1 MRAKIILL
9 AATGLVAIGCAPGKS
24 ELSVSVDAT
33 GQLDGVDHLEVSLT
47 DASNRH
53 AGPYSIAVPG
63 GTIPPTVDFALA
75 FGKDVKGTLTVAVGA
90 VDASGT
96 PLGSG
101 QGQVAVT
108 PSHSSSV
115 TITIDGGIVPGGDGG
130 AGDMA
135 VVPGYHLV
143 FTTQPTNG
151 MVNNALA
158 PSITVTLTDGTGATV
173 PATMPVTLTTA
184 TNGAHARVNGNTTV
198 TAVSGVATFDNIAID
213 RAATGL
219 TLVATADSY
228 ASGSSSAFDVAG
240 LPWRPVYTLEGGAAS
255 AIAFDRINPNVVV
268 ALSLA
273 GTLFESTDGATSWF
287 PIGYG
292 IPTSAAVNA
301 IALDPQRTGV
311 IYAATTAG
319 LYKSTNAGN
328 LFAQL
333 TTAPNASI
341 DSVSVDPQMSDI
353 VFVVSGANLFKSSD
367 GGAHFTAANNG
378 IPAGAAGVILID
390 PQAHMNLLSIGVNQ
404 YWSSDGGTS
413 WTVATTLVPG
423 NTTGVARGIA
433 IDPTTSGV
441 AYFGNFKTT
450 DGGKNWA
457 LLANPP
463 PVSGTIVPDP
473 THAGTIYYAGQ
484 SKFGGQ
490 VVKTTDGTNY
500 TTLKTLPIPYVAYQ
514 PPLALN
520 PANTSTMLL
529 SDPQLDIVRSTDA
542 GTTWTTVTQGFNCVN
557 AASVSIDSFA
567 PANVYVAT
575 PADGVMQTKNAGSTW
590 LPFNT
595 NLPSAGVDLVVADPS
610 FAGRVFAS
618 VNLGNSNQPR
628 LWSENNG
635 TWAVE
640 VGSPTSALQALVFDV
655 KKGIDQLYAISN
667 NTVYTNRNLTWTA
680 ITFPTGGCPSPGGI
694 AVDPTA
700 ADNVYVTCGNAFYHG
715 SATSGFT
722 QLTTMS
728 TLPDTAIVFD
738 PTTPTTLYTIGSNG
752 AVTVAVY
759 KTTDS
764 FGTVTSMSSG
774 LSGTDASILA
784 NDPVTHTTLYLV
796 GNHLYKTTDGAAT
809 WAAAEAGLP
818 PVVGIN
824 ALAVDPATEGVVYA
838 ATTCGLY
845 KTTTGGK

>member
-1 MRAKIILL
+1 MRANIVLL
-9 AATGLVAIGCAPGKS
+9 TAVGFVAIGCAPGKS
-24 ELSVSVDAT
+24 ELSVTVDAT
-33 GQLDGVDHLEVSLT
+33 GQLSGVDHLQVSLT
-47 DASNRH
+47 DAASRH

-63 GTIPPTVDFALA
+63 GAIPPPVDFALA
-75 FGKDVKGTLTVAVGA
+75 FGKDVDGTLTVDVSA

-96 PLGSG
+96 PLGIG
-101 QGQVAVT
+101 EGRVAVT

-130 AGDMA
+130 TDDMA
-135 VVPGYHLV
+135 VIPGYHLV
-143 FTTQPTNG
+143 FTTQPANG
-151 MVNNALA
+151 MVNSALA
-158 PSITVTLTDGTGATV
+158 PSVTVTLTDGSGATV
-173 PATMPVTLTTA
+173 PATMPVTLVTG
-184 TNGAHARVNGNTTV
+184 TNSAKARLNGNTSV

-219 TLVATADSY
+219 NLVATADSY
-228 ASGSSSAFDVAG
+228 ASGNSAAFNVAG
-240 LPWRPVYTLEGGAAS
+240 LPWAPVYTLEGGAAS
-255 AIAFDRINPNVVV
+255 AIAFDRVNPNLVV

-273 GTLFESTDGATSWF
+273 GTLFESTDGGASWF
-287 PIGYG
+287 AIGYG
-292 IPTSAAVNA
+292 IPTSTAVTG
-301 IALDPQRTGV
+301 IALDPQRSGI

-319 LYKSTNAGN
+319 LFKSTNAGN

-341 DSVSVDPQMSDI
+341 DSVTVDPQMSDI

-367 GGAHFTAANNG
+367 GGAHFASANNG
-378 IPAGAAGVILID
+378 IAAGGAGVILID
-390 PQAHMNLLSIGVNQ
+390 PQAHTNLISVGVNQ
-404 YWSSDGGTS
+404 YWSTDGGAS
-413 WTVATTLVPG
+413 WTLATTLVPG

-441 AYFGNFKTT
+441 AYFGNYKTT

-457 LLANPP
+457 LLTNSP

-500 TTLKTLPIPYVAYQ
+500 TTLKTMPIPYGAFQ

-520 PANTSTMLL
+520 PANTNTMIL

-542 GTTWTTVTQGFNCVN
+542 GATWTAVTQGFSCVN
-557 AASVSIDSFA
+557 TASVSIDGFA
-567 PANVYVAT
+567 AANVYVAT
-575 PADGVMQTKNAGSTW
+575 PADGVMQTKNAGATW

-610 FAGRVFAS
+610 SAGRVFAS
-618 VNLGNSNQPR
+618 VNLGNSNQSR

-640 VGSPTSALQALVFDV
+640 VGSPTSPLQALVFDV
-655 KKGIDQLYAISN
+655 KKGVDQLYAIAN
-667 NTVYTNRNLTWTA
+667 GTLYTNRNLTWTA
-680 ITFPTGGCPSPGGI
+680 ITFPGGCPAVFAV

-700 ADNVYVTCGNAFYHG
+700 ADNVFATCGTIYRG
-715 SATSGFT
+715 SAMNGFT
-722 QLTTMS
+722 QAAATT
-728 TLPDTAIVFD
+728 TLPNDSAITFD
-738 PTTPTTLYTIGSNG
+738 PTTPTTLYSIGSNG
-752 AVTVAVY
+752 AVTIAVY

-764 FGTVTSMSSG
+764 YATATSMSSG
-774 LSGTDASILA
+774 LSGTDASILV
-784 NDPVTHTTLYLV
+784 NDPLNHTTLYLV

-809 WAAAEAGLP
+809 WAPAEAGLP
-818 PVVGIN
+818 PIVGIN

-838 ATTCGLY
+838 ATSCGLY
-845 KTTTGGK
+845 KTTSGGK